1 MIRRE
6 QRQSSIV
13 DAFVNVSNF
22 RNPTLDAVEAAINW
36 NPIRRKIERL
46 YRQSGPG
53 RPGFPALTLFK
64 ALLLQQWYNLSDPGL
79 EEALADRISFRR
91 FCFLNLE
98 DKAPDHST
106 IHRFRDR
113 IASILPE
120 LLAEINR
127 QFDAQNLILRQGT
140 LIDAT
145 LIQAAARPVS
155 KDRAAPVD
163 PDARWGG
170 KEDDLIYGYKGHI
183 GLDEGSEL
191 IRQAE
196 FTPANEHDG
205 GSFEALV
212 SGDEAVVYADK
223 AYASQERS
231 DWLRDRG
238 IEDGI
243 LFKAARGRPLTAIQK
258 LINQEL
264 TAIRRNV
271 EHVFGTVK
279 RVYSWR
285 RSRYFNRVR
294 NRCSFFVLC
303 IAYNLKRTIKL
314 RMA

>member
-6 QRQSSIV
+6 QPQSSIV
-13 DAFVNVSNF
+13 DAFVNVSNY
-22 RNPTLDAVEAAINW
+22 RNRTLDAVETAVDW
-36 NPIRRKIERL
+36 TPIRQNIERL
-46 YRQSGPG
+46 YRRTGPG
-53 RPGFPALTLFK
+53 RPAFPALTLFK
-64 ALLLQQWYNLSDPGL
+64 ALLIQQWHNLSDPGL
-79 EEALADRISFRR
+79 EEALADRLSFRR
-91 FCFLNLE
+91 FCGLRLE
-98 DKAPDHST
+98 DKVPDHST
-106 IHRFRDR
+106 VHRFRDR
-113 IASILPE
+113 IAPIMKS

-127 QFDAQNLILRQGT
+127 QLDAQHLILRQGT

-145 LIQAAARPVS
+145 LIQAAAHPVS
-155 KDRAAPVD
+155 KDEAAPVD

-170 KEDDLIYGYKGHI
+170 KEDHLIYGYKGHI

-191 IRQAE
+191 IRQAK

-223 AYASQERS
+223 AYASQDRS

-243 LFKAARGRPLTAIQK
+243 LFKAARGRDLTAIQK

-271 EHVFGTVK
+271 EHVFGTMK
-279 RVYSWR
+279 RIYSWR
-285 RSRYFNRVR
+285 RSRYFNLER

-303 IAYNLKRTIKL
+303 SAYNLKRTIKL
-314 RMA
+314 QAA